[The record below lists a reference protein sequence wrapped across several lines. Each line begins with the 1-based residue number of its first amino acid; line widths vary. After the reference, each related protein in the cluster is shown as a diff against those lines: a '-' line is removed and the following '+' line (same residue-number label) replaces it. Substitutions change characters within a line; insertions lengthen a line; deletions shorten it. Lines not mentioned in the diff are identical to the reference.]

1 MPSPGEYRT
10 WETLAA
16 NLKRMV
22 ADRLCH
28 LPPGLARVMQ
38 EFEDHDTAILWA
50 VQTRTLDQIG
60 TEIDL
65 CVRSFQH
72 CAAARATQSPASEGF
87 RMAIFD
93 QRGQHVL
100 SQYNAAGDI
109 NFGAVQNRMEVVGE
123 LEKLQAELRQALQ
136 AGLLDED
143 VATDADY
150 QLTKAVQ
157 QAKKPAPDKKTL
169 LEHLHGVK
177 TLIEGVAAANGL
189 VSALTKAVEVVQQ
202 LF

>member
-1 MPSPGEYRT
+1 MP
-10 WETLAA
+10 
-16 NLKRMV
+16 
-22 ADRLCH
+22 
-28 LPPGLARVMQ
+28 
-38 EFEDHDTAILWA
+38 
-50 VQTRTLDQIG
+50 
-60 TEIDL
+60 
-65 CVRSFQH
+65 
-72 CAAARATQSPASEGF
+72 
-87 RMAIFD
+87 IFD
-93 QRGQHVL
+93 QRGQHVIY
-100 SQYNAAGDI
+100 QYNAAGAM
-109 NFGAVQNRMEVVGE
+109 NFGAVQNRLDVVGE
-123 LEKLQAELRQALQ
+123 LAHLQAELRNAIQ
-136 AGLLDED
+136 AGLLDEE